1 MRAEITMI
9 YEDNN
14 TAAAVAKA
22 VSPDNLNAPEGLRVE
37 TVATQSSV
45 ISVIQCD
52 KKIET
57 FIATIDDLLSA
68 IQSAEKTLA
77 EIDS

>member
-14 TAAAVAKA
+14 TATAVAKA
-22 VSPDNLNAPEGLRVE
+22 VSPDNLDAPQGLMVD
-37 TVATQSSV
+37 TIATESSV
-45 ISVIQCD
+45 KSIIQCN
-52 KKIET
+52 KTIKT

-68 IQSAEKTLA
+68 IQSAEKTLT